1 MRRTHAALPPHH
13 EGQMTVTTLKV
24 SDRIAAELKGDALV
38 LVSVQTKEGAA
49 LAPGHGLGDETV
61 AHLYNPWHPAVLE
74 LIARTIRCANEL
86 GKEVSV
92 CGEMAGDPTFT
103 ELLVGMGLRS
113 FSMHPSQ
120 IVAVKQRVLA
130 TDAKQW
136 ATRVGT
142 ILSAE
147 DPEAVCLAFAHHVA
161 SASEPRRVSTTAIAA
176 LQSRLA
182 IEVESVRT
190 QP

>member
-1 MRRTHAALPPHH
+1 MLSSLLRDFDFVSIGTNDLI
-13 EGQMTVTTLKV
+13 QYTLAI
-24 SDRIAAELKGDALV
+24 DRA
-38 LVSVQTKEGAA
+38 
-49 LAPGHGLGDETV
+49 DETV

-147 DPEAVCLAFAHHVA
+147 DPEAACSVFTHPVA
-161 SASEPRRVSTTAIAA
+161 SASDA
-176 LQSRLA
+176 
-182 IEVESVRT
+182 
-190 QP
+190 